1 VQEGSPPDPAPES
14 EAPEVTPPAAGEVTP
29 EASTPEQVEAIWKNR
44 VAGKDRAHAAAE
56 AALRDQIAELNRKM
70 EGKTAVDA
78 ENMSEVERANARAEA
93 AERRANDIEQQ
104 RVLDVR
110 SAKYPFAVEALK
122 TPAALA
128 AMDEADLAALNATL
142 SGGEPPPPPVIDPNA
157 ARRPSSTPPNAPR
170 DRSIEELEADLK
182 NQAPAFSES
191 LQQQ

>member
-1 VQEGSPPDPAPES
+1 MQEGSPPDPAPES
-14 EAPEVTPPAAGEVTP
+14 QATEVTPAEEVTP
-29 EASTPEQVEAIWKNR
+29 DAATPEQVEAIWKNR

-56 AALRDQIAELNRKM
+56 GALRDQIAELNRQLV
-70 EGKTAVDA
+70 GKSAVDA
-78 ENMSEVERANARAEA
+78 ENMTEVERANARAEA
-93 AERRANDIEQQ
+93 AERRATEVEQQ

-110 SAKYPFAVEALK
+110 AAKYPAAVEALK

-142 SGGEPPPPPVIDPNA
+142 TGGEPPPPPVIDPNA
-157 ARRPSSTPPNAPR
+157 ARRPSSAAPGAPR